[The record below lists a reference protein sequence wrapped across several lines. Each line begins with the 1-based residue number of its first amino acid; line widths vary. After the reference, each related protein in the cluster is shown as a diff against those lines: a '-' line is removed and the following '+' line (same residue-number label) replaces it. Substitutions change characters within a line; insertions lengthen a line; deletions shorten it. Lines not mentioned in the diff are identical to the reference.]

1 MRWEKGKG
9 REIPAEMT
17 LLELVQEVQKKGEPL
32 IVAARVDNVLRD
44 LQTSVG
50 DFHTIELVNTRSEF
64 GRRIYRRSVVFLLIM
79 AVRELYPEAEVVVQF
94 TAHKGLYCA
103 IQSPFDVTESV
114 VRALEQRMR
123 EIVAENRPIVKKRLQ
138 REEVVQLFKK
148 SEQIEKAN
156 LVMSLETEKASLYYC
171 GEFYDYL
178 FGPMVSATGVL
189 DKFALDAMPGG
200 VLLRT
205 PEPSAPESV
214 PAFKA
219 QPKFGSI
226 LMEAERWA
234 SVLHCDYVSDLNRYI
249 RRGEVA
255 DIIHVSEALHEK
267 KIAEIADHIASNIK
281 ELRLILIAG
290 PSSSGKTSFAQ
301 RLRIQLRVNGIEPV
315 SISLDDY
322 FRNWE
327 DTPRTKE
334 GAYDFE
340 NIGALDVEL
349 FNDHLVRL
357 LNGEEVILPHY
368 NFLTGKREAGSEH
381 LSIAPTSPLIVEGI
395 HGLNEAL
402 TASVPRGKKYKIY
415 ISALTQLNIDAHNR
429 IPTTDARLLRRMVR
443 DYQFRG
449 AYALKTLRQWPDVR
463 AGEEKNIF
471 PFQEEAD
478 AMFNSALIY
487 ELAVLK
493 RYAVPL
499 LEMVPRD
506 VPEYTKANRLL
517 DFCRCFS
524 DITEEYDI
532 PNNSLLREFIGK
544 SILLKSGR
552 EAKKKPRFGGAF
564 LLPPGEEVS
573 DGCFFSPSWTYRK
586 RSSVH
591 SAS

>member
-17 LLELVQEVQKKGEPL
+17 LLELAQEVQKKGEPL

-50 DFHTIELVNTRSEF
+50 DFHTIELVDTKSEF
-64 GRRIYRRSVVFLLIM
+64 GRRIYRRSVVFLFIM
-79 AVRELYPEAEVVVQF
+79 TVRELYPEAEVVVQF

-214 PAFKA
+214 PAFKE

-368 NFLTGKREAGSEH
+368 NFLTGKRETGSEH

-544 SILLKSGR
+544 SI
-552 EAKKKPRFGGAF
+552 
-564 LLPPGEEVS
+564 
-573 DGCFFSPSWTYRK
+573 FFK
-586 RSSVH
+586 
-591 SAS
+591 

>member
-1 MRWEKGKG
+1 MRWEKGMG

-17 LLELVQEVQKKGEPL
+17 LLELAQEVQKKGEPL

-44 LQTSVG
+44 LQTPVG
-50 DFHTIELVNTRSEF
+50 DFHTIELVDTRSEF

-79 AVRELYPEAEVVVQF
+79 AVRELYSETEVVVQF

-114 VRALEQRMR
+114 VLELEQRMR

-205 PEPSAPESV
+205 PEPSAPEIV
-214 PAFKA
+214 PAFKE

-327 DTPRTKE
+327 DTPRTKD
-334 GAYDFE
+334 GTYDFE

-368 NFLTGKREAGSEH
+368 NFLTGKREVGSEH

-402 TASVPRGKKYKIY
+402 TASVPRGKKFKIY

-449 AYALKTLRQWPDVR
+449 AYALKTLHQWPDVR

-544 SILLKSGR
+544 SI
-552 EAKKKPRFGGAF
+552 
-564 LLPPGEEVS
+564 
-573 DGCFFSPSWTYRK
+573 FFK
-586 RSSVH
+586 
-591 SAS
+591 

>member
-1 MRWEKGKG
+1 MRWEKGMG

-17 LLELVQEVQKKGEPL
+17 LLELAQEVQKKGEPL

-44 LQTSVG
+44 LQTPVG
-50 DFHTIELVNTRSEF
+50 DFHMIELVDTRSEF

-79 AVRELYPEAEVVVQF
+79 AVRELYSETEVVVQF

-114 VRALEQRMR
+114 VLELEQRMR

-156 LVMSLETEKASLYYC
+156 LVMSLEAEKASLYYC

-205 PEPSAPESV
+205 PEPSAPEIV
-214 PAFKA
+214 PAFKE

-327 DTPRTKE
+327 DTPRTKD

-368 NFLTGKREAGSEH
+368 NFLTGKREVGSEH

-402 TASVPRGKKYKIY
+402 TASVPRGKKFKIY

-544 SILLKSGR
+544 SI
-552 EAKKKPRFGGAF
+552 
-564 LLPPGEEVS
+564 
-573 DGCFFSPSWTYRK
+573 FFK
-586 RSSVH
+586 
-591 SAS
+591 

>member
-1 MRWEKGKG
+1 MRWEKGMG

-17 LLELVQEVQKKGEPL
+17 LLELAQEVQKKGEPL

-44 LQTSVG
+44 LQTPVG
-50 DFHTIELVNTRSEF
+50 DFHTIELVDTRSEF

-79 AVRELYPEAEVVVQF
+79 AVRELYSATEVVVQF

-114 VRALEQRMR
+114 VLELEQRMR

-205 PEPSAPESV
+205 PEPSAPEIV
-214 PAFKA
+214 PAFKE

-327 DTPRTKE
+327 DTPRTKD

-368 NFLTGKREAGSEH
+368 NFLTGKREVGSEH

-402 TASVPRGKKYKIY
+402 TASVSRGKKFKIY

-544 SILLKSGR
+544 SI
-552 EAKKKPRFGGAF
+552 
-564 LLPPGEEVS
+564 
-573 DGCFFSPSWTYRK
+573 FFK
-586 RSSVH
+586 
-591 SAS
+591 

>member
-1 MRWEKGKG
+1 MRWEKGMG

-17 LLELVQEVQKKGEPL
+17 LLELAQEVQKKGEPL

-44 LQTSVG
+44 LQTPVG
-50 DFHTIELVNTRSEF
+50 DFHTIELVDTRSEF

-79 AVRELYPEAEVVVQF
+79 AVRELYSETEVVVQF

-103 IQSPFDVTESV
+103 IQSPFDVTERV
-114 VRALEQRMR
+114 VLELEQRMR

-189 DKFALDAMPGG
+189 DKFALDTMPGG

-205 PEPSAPESV
+205 PEPSAPEIV
-214 PAFKA
+214 PAFKE

-267 KIAEIADHIASNIK
+267 KIAEIADHIASSIK

-327 DTPRTKE
+327 DTPRTKD

-368 NFLTGKREAGSEH
+368 NFLTGKREVGSEH

-402 TASVPRGKKYKIY
+402 TASVPRGKKFKIY

-544 SILLKSGR
+544 SI
-552 EAKKKPRFGGAF
+552 
-564 LLPPGEEVS
+564 
-573 DGCFFSPSWTYRK
+573 FFK
-586 RSSVH
+586 
-591 SAS
+591 

>member
-17 LLELVQEVQKKGEPL
+17 LLELAQEVQKKGEPL

-50 DFHTIELVNTRSEF
+50 DFHTIELVDTRSEF

-79 AVRELYPEAEVVVQF
+79 AVRELYSETEVVVQF

-114 VRALEQRMR
+114 VLELEQRMR

-205 PEPSAPESV
+205 PEPSAPEIV
-214 PAFKA
+214 PAFKE

-234 SVLHCDYVSDLNRYI
+234 SVMHCDYVSDLNRYI

-402 TASVPRGKKYKIY
+402 TASVPRGKKFKIY

-544 SILLKSGR
+544 SI
-552 EAKKKPRFGGAF
+552 
-564 LLPPGEEVS
+564 
-573 DGCFFSPSWTYRK
+573 FFK
-586 RSSVH
+586 
-591 SAS
+591 

>member
-9 REIPAEMT
+9 REIPAETM
-17 LLELVQEVQKKGEPL
+17 LLDLAQEVQQAGEPL

-44 LQTSVG
+44 LQSPVG
-50 DFHTIELVNTRSEF
+50 AFHTIELVDTRSEL
-64 GRRIYRRSVVFLLIM
+64 GRRIYQRSVVFLLIL
-79 AVRELYPEAEVVVQF
+79 AAHEVQPDLSVIVQF
-94 TAHKGLYCA
+94 TAHGGLYCA
-103 IQSPFDVTESV
+103 LQTPSGVTKHM
-114 VRALEQRMR
+114 VREIEQRMR

-138 REEVVQLFKK
+138 REEVVQLFKQ

-156 LVMSLETEKASLYYC
+156 LVMSLESEKASIYYC
-171 GEFYDYL
+171 GDFYDYL

-189 DKFALDAMPGG
+189 GKFALDAMPDG

-205 PEPSAPESV
+205 PNADAPEVV
-214 PAFKA
+214 PALRA
-219 QPKFGSI
+219 QPKFGGI

-234 SVLHCDYVSDLNRYI
+234 NVLRCDYVSDLNRYI
-249 RRGEVA
+249 RRGEIA

-267 KIAEIADHIASNIK
+267 KIAEIADHIAANIK
-281 ELRLILIAG
+281 KLRLILIAG

-327 DTPRTKE
+327 DTPRLPDGT
-334 GAYDFE
+334 YDFE
-340 NIGALDVEL
+340 NIGALDVAL

-357 LNGEEVILPHY
+357 LGGEEVILPRY
-368 NFLTGKREAGSEH
+368 NFLTGKREEGTAH
-381 LSIAPTSPLIVEGI
+381 LSVAPTAPLIVEGI

-402 TASVPRGKKYKIY
+402 TAAVPREKKYKIY

-429 IPTTDARLLRRMVR
+429 IATTDARLLRRMVR

-487 ELAVLK
+487 EIAVLK

-517 DFCRCFS
+517 DFCRCFA

-544 SILLKSGR
+544 SI
-552 EAKKKPRFGGAF
+552 
-564 LLPPGEEVS
+564 
-573 DGCFFSPSWTYRK
+573 FFK
-586 RSSVH
+586 
-591 SAS
+591 

>member
-17 LLELVQEVQKKGEPL
+17 LLELAQEVQKKGEPL

-44 LQTSVG
+44 LQTPVG
-50 DFHTIELVNTRSEF
+50 DFHTIELVDTRSEF

-79 AVRELYPEAEVVVQF
+79 AVRELYSETEVVVQF

-114 VRALEQRMR
+114 VLELEQRMR

-205 PEPSAPESV
+205 PEPSAPEIV
-214 PAFKA
+214 PAFKE

-327 DTPRTKE
+327 DTPRTKD

-368 NFLTGKREAGSEH
+368 NFLTGKREVGSEH

-544 SILLKSGR
+544 SI
-552 EAKKKPRFGGAF
+552 
-564 LLPPGEEVS
+564 
-573 DGCFFSPSWTYRK
+573 FFK
-586 RSSVH
+586 
-591 SAS
+591 

>member
-50 DFHTIELVNTRSEF
+50 DFHTIELVDTRSEF

-205 PEPSAPESV
+205 PEPSAPEIV
-214 PAFKA
+214 PAFKE

-544 SILLKSGR
+544 SI
-552 EAKKKPRFGGAF
+552 
-564 LLPPGEEVS
+564 
-573 DGCFFSPSWTYRK
+573 FFK
-586 RSSVH
+586 
-591 SAS
+591 

>member
-17 LLELVQEVQKKGEPL
+17 LLELAQEVQKKGEPL

-50 DFHTIELVNTRSEF
+50 DFHTIELVDTRSEF

-103 IQSPFDVTESV
+103 IQSPFDVTGSV

-123 EIVAENRPIVKKRLQ
+123 EIVTENRPIVKKRLQ

-205 PEPSAPESV
+205 PEPSAPEIV

-368 NFLTGKREAGSEH
+368 NFLTGKREVGAEH
-381 LSIAPTSPLIVEGI
+381 LSIAPTSPLIAEGI

-544 SILLKSGR
+544 SI
-552 EAKKKPRFGGAF
+552 
-564 LLPPGEEVS
+564 
-573 DGCFFSPSWTYRK
+573 FFK
-586 RSSVH
+586 
-591 SAS
+591 

>member
-17 LLELVQEVQKKGEPL
+17 LLELAQAVQKKGEPL

-44 LQTSVG
+44 LQTPVG
-50 DFHTIELVNTRSEF
+50 DFHTIELVDTRSEF

-79 AVRELYPEAEVVVQF
+79 AVRELYPEAELVVQF

-114 VRALEQRMR
+114 VLELEQRMR

-205 PEPSAPESV
+205 PEPSAPEIV
-214 PAFKA
+214 PAFKE

-327 DTPRTKE
+327 DTPRTKD

-368 NFLTGKREAGSEH
+368 NFLTGKREVGSEH

-402 TASVPRGKKYKIY
+402 TASVPRGKKFKIY

-544 SILLKSGR
+544 SI
-552 EAKKKPRFGGAF
+552 
-564 LLPPGEEVS
+564 
-573 DGCFFSPSWTYRK
+573 FFK
-586 RSSVH
+586 
-591 SAS
+591 

>member
-17 LLELVQEVQKKGEPL
+17 LLELAQEVQKKGEPL

-50 DFHTIELVNTRSEF
+50 DFHTIELVDTKSEF

-79 AVRELYPEAEVVVQF
+79 AVRELYPEVDVVVQF

-103 IQSPFDVTESV
+103 IQSPFDVKESV

-205 PEPSAPESV
+205 PEPSAPEIV

-368 NFLTGKREAGSEH
+368 NFLTGKRETGSEH

-544 SILLKSGR
+544 SI
-552 EAKKKPRFGGAF
+552 
-564 LLPPGEEVS
+564 
-573 DGCFFSPSWTYRK
+573 FFK
-586 RSSVH
+586 
-591 SAS
+591 

>member
-32 IVAARVDNVLRD
+32 IVAACVDNVLRD

-50 DFHTIELVNTRSEF
+50 DFHTIELVDTRSEF

-79 AVRELYPEAEVVVQF
+79 AVRELYPEAEVGVQF

-214 PAFKA
+214 PAFKE

-349 FNDHLVRL
+349 FHDHLVRL

-368 NFLTGKREAGSEH
+368 NFLTGKREVGSEH

-544 SILLKSGR
+544 SI
-552 EAKKKPRFGGAF
+552 
-564 LLPPGEEVS
+564 
-573 DGCFFSPSWTYRK
+573 FFK
-586 RSSVH
+586 
-591 SAS
+591 

>member
-17 LLELVQEVQKKGEPL
+17 LLELAQEVQKKGEPL

-50 DFHTIELVNTRSEF
+50 DFHTIELVDTRSEF
-64 GRRIYRRSVVFLLIM
+64 GRRIYRRSVVFLFIM
-79 AVRELYPEAEVVVQF
+79 TVRELYPEAEVVVQF

-214 PAFKA
+214 PAFKE

-357 LNGEEVILPHY
+357 LNGEQVILPQY
-368 NFLTGKREAGSEH
+368 NFLTGKRETGSEH

-544 SILLKSGR
+544 SI
-552 EAKKKPRFGGAF
+552 
-564 LLPPGEEVS
+564 
-573 DGCFFSPSWTYRK
+573 FFK
-586 RSSVH
+586 
-591 SAS
+591 

>member
-1 MRWEKGKG
+1 MRWEKGMG

-17 LLELVQEVQKKGEPL
+17 LLELAQEVQKKGEPL

-50 DFHTIELVNTRSEF
+50 DFHTIELVDTKSEF

-79 AVRELYPEAEVVVQF
+79 AVRELYSETEVVVQF

-103 IQSPFDVTESV
+103 IQSPLDVTESV

-205 PEPSAPESV
+205 PEPSAPEIV
-214 PAFKA
+214 PAFKE

-368 NFLTGKREAGSEH
+368 NFLTGKREVGAEH
-381 LSIAPTSPLIVEGI
+381 LSIAPTSPLIAEGI

-493 RYAVPL
+493 RYAVPI

-544 SILLKSGR
+544 SI
-552 EAKKKPRFGGAF
+552 
-564 LLPPGEEVS
+564 
-573 DGCFFSPSWTYRK
+573 FFK
-586 RSSVH
+586 
-591 SAS
+591 

>member
-32 IVAARVDNVLRD
+32 IVAVRVDNVLRD

-50 DFHTIELVNTRSEF
+50 DFHTIELVDTRSEF

-214 PAFKA
+214 PAFKE

-368 NFLTGKREAGSEH
+368 NFLTGKRETGSEH

-544 SILLKSGR
+544 SI
-552 EAKKKPRFGGAF
+552 
-564 LLPPGEEVS
+564 
-573 DGCFFSPSWTYRK
+573 FFK
-586 RSSVH
+586 
-591 SAS
+591 

>member
-1 MRWEKGKG
+1 MRWEKGMG

-17 LLELVQEVQKKGEPL
+17 LLELAQAVQKKGEPL

-50 DFHTIELVNTRSEF
+50 DFHTIELVDTRSEF

-79 AVRELYPEAEVVVQF
+79 AVRELYSETEVVVQF

-114 VRALEQRMR
+114 VLELEQRMR

-156 LVMSLETEKASLYYC
+156 LVMSLEAEKASLYYC

-205 PEPSAPESV
+205 PEPSAPEIV
-214 PAFKA
+214 PAFKE

-327 DTPRTKE
+327 DTPRTKD

-368 NFLTGKREAGSEH
+368 NFLTGKREVGSEH

-402 TASVPRGKKYKIY
+402 TASVPRGKKFKIY

-544 SILLKSGR
+544 SI
-552 EAKKKPRFGGAF
+552 
-564 LLPPGEEVS
+564 
-573 DGCFFSPSWTYRK
+573 FFK
-586 RSSVH
+586 
-591 SAS
+591 

>member
-17 LLELVQEVQKKGEPL
+17 LLELAQEVQKKGEPL

-50 DFHTIELVNTRSEF
+50 DFHTIELVDTKSEF
-64 GRRIYRRSVVFLLIM
+64 GRRIYRRSVVFLFIM
-79 AVRELYPEAEVVVQF
+79 TVRELYPEAEVVVQF

-205 PEPSAPESV
+205 PEPSAPEIV
-214 PAFKA
+214 PAFKE

-327 DTPRTKE
+327 DTPRTKD

-368 NFLTGKREAGSEH
+368 NFLTGKREVGSEH

-402 TASVPRGKKYKIY
+402 TASVPRGKKFKIY

-544 SILLKSGR
+544 SI
-552 EAKKKPRFGGAF
+552 
-564 LLPPGEEVS
+564 
-573 DGCFFSPSWTYRK
+573 FFK
-586 RSSVH
+586 
-591 SAS
+591 

>member
-17 LLELVQEVQKKGEPL
+17 LLELAQEVQKKGEPL

-50 DFHTIELVNTRSEF
+50 DFHTIELVDTRSEF

-94 TAHKGLYCA
+94 TAHRGLYCA

-205 PEPSAPESV
+205 PEPSAPEIV

-368 NFLTGKREAGSEH
+368 NFLTGKREVGSEH

-544 SILLKSGR
+544 SI
-552 EAKKKPRFGGAF
+552 
-564 LLPPGEEVS
+564 
-573 DGCFFSPSWTYRK
+573 FFK
-586 RSSVH
+586 
-591 SAS
+591 

>member
-1 MRWEKGKG
+1 MRWEKGMG
-9 REIPAEMT
+9 RELPAEMT
-17 LLELVQEVQKKGEPL
+17 LLELAQEVQKKGEPL

-44 LQTSVG
+44 LQTPVG
-50 DFHTIELVNTRSEF
+50 DFHTIELVDTRSEF

-79 AVRELYPEAEVVVQF
+79 AVRELYSETEVVVQF

-205 PEPSAPESV
+205 PEPSAPEIV
-214 PAFKA
+214 PAFKE

-327 DTPRTKE
+327 DTPRTKD

-368 NFLTGKREAGSEH
+368 NFLTGKREVGSEH

-402 TASVPRGKKYKIY
+402 TASVPRGKKFKIY

-544 SILLKSGR
+544 SI
-552 EAKKKPRFGGAF
+552 
-564 LLPPGEEVS
+564 
-573 DGCFFSPSWTYRK
+573 FFK
-586 RSSVH
+586 
-591 SAS
+591 

>member
-17 LLELVQEVQKKGEPL
+17 LLELAQEVQKKGEPL

-50 DFHTIELVNTRSEF
+50 DFHTIELVDTRSEF

-205 PEPSAPESV
+205 PEPSAPEIV
-214 PAFKA
+214 PAFKE

-368 NFLTGKREAGSEH
+368 NFLTGKRETGSEH

-402 TASVPRGKKYKIY
+402 TASVPRGKKFKIY

-544 SILLKSGR
+544 SI
-552 EAKKKPRFGGAF
+552 
-564 LLPPGEEVS
+564 
-573 DGCFFSPSWTYRK
+573 FFK
-586 RSSVH
+586 
-591 SAS
+591 

>member
-17 LLELVQEVQKKGEPL
+17 LLELAQEVQKKGEPL

-50 DFHTIELVNTRSEF
+50 DFHTIELVDTRSEF

-79 AVRELYPEAEVVVQF
+79 AVRELYPEAKVVVQF

-123 EIVAENRPIVKKRLQ
+123 EIVAENRPIIKKRLQ

-205 PEPSAPESV
+205 PEPSAPEIV

-327 DTPRTKE
+327 DTPRTKD

-368 NFLTGKREAGSEH
+368 NFLTGKREVGSEH

-402 TASVPRGKKYKIY
+402 TASVPRGKKFKIY

-544 SILLKSGR
+544 SI
-552 EAKKKPRFGGAF
+552 
-564 LLPPGEEVS
+564 
-573 DGCFFSPSWTYRK
+573 FFK
-586 RSSVH
+586 
-591 SAS
+591 

>member
-9 REIPAEMT
+9 REIPAET
-17 LLELVQEVQKKGEPL
+17 LLLELAREAQQAGKPL

-44 LQTSVG
+44 LQTPVG
-50 DFHTIELVNTRSEF
+50 DFRTIELVDTKSEF

-79 AVRELYPEAEVVVQF
+79 ATQELYPEAEVVVQF

-103 IQSPFDVTESV
+103 MQAKSAATGAM
-114 VRALEQRMR
+114 VREIEQRMR

-156 LVMSLETEKASLYYC
+156 LVMSLEAEKASIYYC
-171 GEFYDYL
+171 GDFYDYL
-178 FGPMVSATGVL
+178 FGPMVASTGVL

-205 PEPSAPESV
+205 PELRDPETV
-214 PAFKA
+214 PAFRA

-226 LMEAERWA
+226 LLEAERWA
-234 SVLHCDYVSDLNRYI
+234 NILHCDYVPDLNRYI
-249 RRGEVA
+249 RRGEIA

-267 KIAEIADHIASNIK
+267 KIAEIADHIAANIE

-315 SISLDDY
+315 SVSLDDY

-327 DTPRTKE
+327 DTPRTPE

-357 LNGEEVILPHY
+357 LRGEEVILPHY
-368 NFLTGKREAGSEH
+368 NFLTGKREEGTEH
-381 LSIAPTSPLIVEGI
+381 LSIAPTAPLIVEGI

-402 TASVPRGKKYKIY
+402 TAAVPRSKKYKIY

-487 ELAVLK
+487 ELAVLR

-506 VPEYTKANRLL
+506 VPEFTKANRLL
-517 DFCRCFS
+517 DFCRCFA
-524 DITEEYDI
+524 DITEEDDI

-544 SILLKSGR
+544 SI
-552 EAKKKPRFGGAF
+552 
-564 LLPPGEEVS
+564 
-573 DGCFFSPSWTYRK
+573 FFK
-586 RSSVH
+586 
-591 SAS
+591 

>member
-9 REIPAEMT
+9 REIPAETM
-17 LLELVQEVQKKGEPL
+17 LLDLAQEVQQAGEPL

-44 LQTSVG
+44 LQSPVG
-50 DFHTIELVNTRSEF
+50 AFHTIELVDTRSEL
-64 GRRIYRRSVVFLLIM
+64 GRRIYQRSVVFLLIL
-79 AVRELYPEAEVVVQF
+79 AAHEVQPDLSVIVQF
-94 TAHKGLYCA
+94 TAHGGLYCA
-103 IQSPFDVTESV
+103 LQTPSGVTKHM
-114 VRALEQRMR
+114 VREIEQRMR

-138 REEVVQLFKK
+138 REEVVQLFKQ

-156 LVMSLETEKASLYYC
+156 LVMSLESEKASIYYC
-171 GEFYDYL
+171 GDFYDYL

-189 DKFALDAMPGG
+189 GKFALDALPDG

-205 PEPSAPESV
+205 PNADAPEVV
-214 PAFKA
+214 PALRA
-219 QPKFGSI
+219 QPKFGGI

-234 SVLHCDYVSDLNRYI
+234 NVLRCDYVSDLNRYI
-249 RRGEVA
+249 RRGEIA

-267 KIAEIADHIASNIK
+267 KIAEIADHIAANIK
-281 ELRLILIAG
+281 KLRLILIAG

-327 DTPRTKE
+327 DTPRLPDGT
-334 GAYDFE
+334 YDFE
-340 NIGALDVEL
+340 NIGALDVAL

-357 LNGEEVILPHY
+357 LRGEEVILPRY
-368 NFLTGKREAGSEH
+368 NFLTGKREEGTAH
-381 LSIAPTSPLIVEGI
+381 LSVAPTAPLIVEGI

-402 TASVPRGKKYKIY
+402 TAAVPREKKYKIY

-429 IPTTDARLLRRMVR
+429 IATTDARLLRRMVR

-517 DFCRCFS
+517 DFCRCFA

-544 SILLKSGR
+544 SI
-552 EAKKKPRFGGAF
+552 
-564 LLPPGEEVS
+564 
-573 DGCFFSPSWTYRK
+573 FFK
-586 RSSVH
+586 
-591 SAS
+591 

>member
-1 MRWEKGKG
+1 MRWEKGMG

-17 LLELVQEVQKKGEPL
+17 LLELAQEVQKKGEPL

-44 LQTSVG
+44 LQTPVG
-50 DFHTIELVNTRSEF
+50 DFHTIELVDTRSEF

-79 AVRELYPEAEVVVQF
+79 AVRELYSETEVVVQF

-114 VRALEQRMR
+114 VRELEQRMR

-205 PEPSAPESV
+205 PEPSAPEIV

-327 DTPRTKE
+327 DTPRTKD
-334 GAYDFE
+334 GTYDFE

-368 NFLTGKREAGSEH
+368 NFLTGKRETGSEH

-544 SILLKSGR
+544 SI
-552 EAKKKPRFGGAF
+552 
-564 LLPPGEEVS
+564 
-573 DGCFFSPSWTYRK
+573 FFK
-586 RSSVH
+586 
-591 SAS
+591 

>member
-17 LLELVQEVQKKGEPL
+17 LLELAQEVQKKGEPL

-50 DFHTIELVNTRSEF
+50 DFHTIELVDTRSEF

-205 PEPSAPESV
+205 PEPSAPEIV

-368 NFLTGKREAGSEH
+368 NFLTGKREVGSEH

-544 SILLKSGR
+544 SI
-552 EAKKKPRFGGAF
+552 
-564 LLPPGEEVS
+564 
-573 DGCFFSPSWTYRK
+573 FFK
-586 RSSVH
+586 
-591 SAS
+591 

>member
-17 LLELVQEVQKKGEPL
+17 LLELAQEVQKKGEPL

-50 DFHTIELVNTRSEF
+50 DFHTIELVDTRSEF

-214 PAFKA
+214 PAFKE

-249 RRGEVA
+249 RRGEVS

-368 NFLTGKREAGSEH
+368 NFLTGKRETGSEH

-544 SILLKSGR
+544 SI
-552 EAKKKPRFGGAF
+552 
-564 LLPPGEEVS
+564 
-573 DGCFFSPSWTYRK
+573 FFK
-586 RSSVH
+586 
-591 SAS
+591 

>member
-17 LLELVQEVQKKGEPL
+17 LLELAQEVQKKGEPL

-50 DFHTIELVNTRSEF
+50 DFHTIELVDTRSEF

-94 TAHKGLYCA
+94 TAHRGLYCA

-123 EIVAENRPIVKKRLQ
+123 EIVAKNRPIVKKRLQ

-214 PAFKA
+214 PAFKE

-368 NFLTGKREAGSEH
+368 NFLTGKREVGSEH

-402 TASVPRGKKYKIY
+402 TASVPRGKKFKIY

-544 SILLKSGR
+544 SI
-552 EAKKKPRFGGAF
+552 
-564 LLPPGEEVS
+564 
-573 DGCFFSPSWTYRK
+573 FFK
-586 RSSVH
+586 
-591 SAS
+591 

>member
-1 MRWEKGKG
+1 MRWEKGMG

-17 LLELVQEVQKKGEPL
+17 LLELAQEVQKKGEPL

-44 LQTSVG
+44 LQTPVG
-50 DFHTIELVNTRSEF
+50 DFHTIELVDTRSEF

-79 AVRELYPEAEVVVQF
+79 AVRELYSETEVVVQF

-114 VRALEQRMR
+114 VLELEQRMR

-205 PEPSAPESV
+205 PEPSAPEIV
-214 PAFKA
+214 PAFKE

-327 DTPRTKE
+327 DTPRTKD

-368 NFLTGKREAGSEH
+368 NFLTGKREVGSEH
-381 LSIAPTSPLIVEGI
+381 LSVAPTSPLIVEGI

-402 TASVPRGKKYKIY
+402 TASVPRGKKFKIY

-544 SILLKSGR
+544 SI
-552 EAKKKPRFGGAF
+552 
-564 LLPPGEEVS
+564 
-573 DGCFFSPSWTYRK
+573 FFK
-586 RSSVH
+586 
-591 SAS
+591 

>member
-17 LLELVQEVQKKGEPL
+17 LLELAQEVQKKGEPL

-50 DFHTIELVNTRSEF
+50 DFHTIELVDTKSEF
-64 GRRIYRRSVVFLLIM
+64 GRRIYRRSVVFLFIM
-79 AVRELYPEAEVVVQF
+79 TVRELYPEAEVVVQF

-214 PAFKA
+214 PAFKE

-315 SISLDDY
+315 PISLDDY

-368 NFLTGKREAGSEH
+368 NFLTGKRETGSEH

-544 SILLKSGR
+544 SI
-552 EAKKKPRFGGAF
+552 
-564 LLPPGEEVS
+564 
-573 DGCFFSPSWTYRK
+573 FFK
-586 RSSVH
+586 
-591 SAS
+591 

>member
-44 LQTSVG
+44 LQTPVG
-50 DFHTIELVNTRSEF
+50 DFHTIELVDTRSEF

-114 VRALEQRMR
+114 VLELEQRMR

-205 PEPSAPESV
+205 PEPSAPEIV
-214 PAFKA
+214 PAFKE

-327 DTPRTKE
+327 DTPRTKD

-368 NFLTGKREAGSEH
+368 NFLTGKREVGSEH

-402 TASVPRGKKYKIY
+402 TASVPRGKKFKIY

-544 SILLKSGR
+544 SI
-552 EAKKKPRFGGAF
+552 
-564 LLPPGEEVS
+564 
-573 DGCFFSPSWTYRK
+573 FFK
-586 RSSVH
+586 
-591 SAS
+591 

>member
-1 MRWEKGKG
+1 MRWEKGMG

-17 LLELVQEVQKKGEPL
+17 LLELAQAVQKKREPL

-44 LQTSVG
+44 LQTPVG
-50 DFHTIELVNTRSEF
+50 DFHTIELVDTRSEF

-79 AVRELYPEAEVVVQF
+79 AVRELYSETEVVVQF

-114 VRALEQRMR
+114 VLELEQRMR

-156 LVMSLETEKASLYYC
+156 LVMSLEAEKASLYYC

-205 PEPSAPESV
+205 PEPSAPEIV
-214 PAFKA
+214 PAFKE

-327 DTPRTKE
+327 DTPRTKD

-368 NFLTGKREAGSEH
+368 NFLTGKREVGSEH

-402 TASVPRGKKYKIY
+402 TASVPRGKKFKIY

-544 SILLKSGR
+544 SI
-552 EAKKKPRFGGAF
+552 
-564 LLPPGEEVS
+564 
-573 DGCFFSPSWTYRK
+573 FFK
-586 RSSVH
+586 
-591 SAS
+591 

>member
-17 LLELVQEVQKKGEPL
+17 LLELAQEVQKKGEPL

-44 LQTSVG
+44 LQTPVG
-50 DFHTIELVNTRSEF
+50 DFHTIELVDTRSEF

-79 AVRELYPEAEVVVQF
+79 AVRELYSETEVVVQF

-114 VRALEQRMR
+114 VLELEQRMR

-205 PEPSAPESV
+205 PEPSAPEIV

-327 DTPRTKE
+327 DTPRTKD

-368 NFLTGKREAGSEH
+368 NFLTGKREVGSEH

-402 TASVPRGKKYKIY
+402 TASVPRGKKFKIY

-544 SILLKSGR
+544 SI
-552 EAKKKPRFGGAF
+552 
-564 LLPPGEEVS
+564 
-573 DGCFFSPSWTYRK
+573 FFK
-586 RSSVH
+586 
-591 SAS
+591 

>member
-1 MRWEKGKG
+1 MG

-17 LLELVQEVQKKGEPL
+17 LLELAQEVQKKGEPL

-44 LQTSVG
+44 LQTPVG
-50 DFHTIELVNTRSEF
+50 DFHTIELVDTRSEF

-79 AVRELYPEAEVVVQF
+79 AVRELYSATEVVVQF

-205 PEPSAPESV
+205 PEPSAPEIV
-214 PAFKA
+214 PAFKE

-327 DTPRTKE
+327 DTPRTKD

-368 NFLTGKREAGSEH
+368 NFLTGKREVGSEH

-402 TASVPRGKKYKIY
+402 TASVPRGKKFKIY

-544 SILLKSGR
+544 SI
-552 EAKKKPRFGGAF
+552 
-564 LLPPGEEVS
+564 
-573 DGCFFSPSWTYRK
+573 FFK
-586 RSSVH
+586 
-591 SAS
+591 

>member
-9 REIPAEMT
+9 REIPAETM
-17 LLELVQEVQKKGEPL
+17 LLELVQEVQQEEDPL

-44 LQTSVG
+44 LQSPVG
-50 DFHTIELVNTRSEF
+50 DFHVIECVDTQSEF
-64 GRRIYRRSVVFLLIM
+64 GQRIYQRSVVFLLIM
-79 AVRELYPEAEVVVQF
+79 AVRELYPAAEVVVQF
-94 TAHKGLYCA
+94 AAHKGLYCA
-103 IQSPFDVTESV
+103 IQSHPGMTENM
-114 VRALEQRMR
+114 VREIEQRMR
-123 EIVAENRPIVKKRLQ
+123 EIVVKNLPIVKKRLQ
-138 REEVVQLFKK
+138 RDEVVQLFKK

-156 LVMSLETEKASLYYC
+156 LVMSLEAETASIYYC

-178 FGPMVSATGVL
+178 FGPMVSTTGVL
-189 DKFALDAMPGG
+189 NKFALDAMPDG

-205 PEPSAPESV
+205 PEASDPEIV
-214 PAFKA
+214 PAFRA

-234 SVLHCDYVSDLNRYI
+234 NILRCDYVPDLNRYI
-249 RRGEVA
+249 RRGGIA

-267 KIAEIADHIASNIK
+267 KIAEIADYIGSNIEK
-281 ELRLILIAG
+281 LRLILIAG

-368 NFLTGKREAGSEH
+368 NFVTGKREEGTEH
-381 LSIAPTSPLIVEGI
+381 LSVAPTAPLIVEGI

-402 TASVPRGKKYKIY
+402 TAAVPRSKKYKIY

-471 PFQEEAD
+471 PFQEDAD

-544 SILLKSGR
+544 SI
-552 EAKKKPRFGGAF
+552 
-564 LLPPGEEVS
+564 
-573 DGCFFSPSWTYRK
+573 FFK
-586 RSSVH
+586 
-591 SAS
+591 

>member
-17 LLELVQEVQKKGEPL
+17 LLELAQEVQKKGEPL

-50 DFHTIELVNTRSEF
+50 DFHTIELVDTRSEF

-205 PEPSAPESV
+205 PEPSAPEIV
-214 PAFKA
+214 PAFKE

-226 LMEAERWA
+226 LMEAECWA

-368 NFLTGKREAGSEH
+368 NFLTGKRETGSEH

-402 TASVPRGKKYKIY
+402 TASVPRGKKYKVY

-544 SILLKSGR
+544 SI
-552 EAKKKPRFGGAF
+552 
-564 LLPPGEEVS
+564 
-573 DGCFFSPSWTYRK
+573 FFK
-586 RSSVH
+586 
-591 SAS
+591 

>member
-1 MRWEKGKG
+1 MRWEKGRG

-17 LLELVQEVQKKGEPL
+17 LLELAQEVQKKGEPL

-44 LQTSVG
+44 LQTPVG
-50 DFHTIELVNTRSEF
+50 DFHTIELVDTRSEF

-79 AVRELYPEAEVVVQF
+79 AVRELYSETEVVVQF

-114 VRALEQRMR
+114 VLELEQRMR

-205 PEPSAPESV
+205 PEPSAPEIV
-214 PAFKA
+214 PAFKE

-327 DTPRTKE
+327 DTPRTKD

-368 NFLTGKREAGSEH
+368 NFLTGKREVGSEH

-402 TASVPRGKKYKIY
+402 TASVPRGKKFKIY

-544 SILLKSGR
+544 SI
-552 EAKKKPRFGGAF
+552 
-564 LLPPGEEVS
+564 
-573 DGCFFSPSWTYRK
+573 FFK
-586 RSSVH
+586 
-591 SAS
+591 

>member
-17 LLELVQEVQKKGEPL
+17 LLELAQEVQKKGEPL

-50 DFHTIELVNTRSEF
+50 DFHTIELVDTRSEF

-205 PEPSAPESV
+205 PEPSAPEIV

-281 ELRLILIAG
+281 ELRLVLIAG

-368 NFLTGKREAGSEH
+368 NFLTGKREVGSEH

-544 SILLKSGR
+544 SI
-552 EAKKKPRFGGAF
+552 
-564 LLPPGEEVS
+564 
-573 DGCFFSPSWTYRK
+573 FFK
-586 RSSVH
+586 
-591 SAS
+591 